1 MRKVKIDEGR
11 ITYSKTSEKAT
22 FIFEGEYYD
31 IVYND
36 YLSCGGEYFI
46 LDSYFAFETN

>member
-1 MRKVKIDEGR
+1 MRKVKIQEGR
-11 ITYSKTSEKAT
+11 IVYSNTSEKAT

-31 IVYND
+31 IVFNT
-36 YLSCGGEYFI
+36 YLSCGGEHFI